1 MSRLTSGITM
11 VLGASLALGAS
22 LTFTSPATAHA
33 APAATAATQTSH
45 FAAMARP
52 DDMAR
57 PDAMARP
64 DDEVFRFTGDTYP
77 GTAAGLAACQAQGKI
92 FEAESEGVTDCELG
106 EPDAGRYGLYM
117 VRTIP

>member
-22 LTFTSPATAHA
+22 LTFSSPATAHA
-33 APAATAATQTSH
+33 ATAATAATQTSH
-45 FAAMARP
+45 FA
-52 DDMAR
+52 
-57 PDAMARP
+57 AMARP